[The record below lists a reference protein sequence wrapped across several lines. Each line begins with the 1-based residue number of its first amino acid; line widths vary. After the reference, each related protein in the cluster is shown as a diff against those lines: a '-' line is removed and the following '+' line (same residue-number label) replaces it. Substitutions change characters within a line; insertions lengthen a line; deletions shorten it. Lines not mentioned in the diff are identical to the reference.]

1 MYCAVIGDIVK
12 SKRITDR
19 GGAQKELEAQ
29 LEKTNKRHAAGI
41 ASKFTITLGDEFQA
55 LLAAPSNIMEIINE
69 IKSGMAGMSIRFGI
83 GLGDITTEINSELSI
98 GADGPAYYSAR
109 RALSE
114 IKEFERKYSKPVS
127 DIRIYGGKPD
137 SDKKADVSENEIALI
152 NSALSA
158 CAFIKS
164 KWTDKQK
171 NVIDMIKLGASQ
183 RAVARELGINQ
194 SGVQRM
200 IATSGYYTYSDA
212 MHSVQNSINALWEKI
227 NER

>member
-12 SKRITDR
+12 SKNIGNRNSV
-19 GGAQKELEAQ
+19 QKELQE
-29 LEKTNKRHAAGI
+29 LLSGISKNHASCI

-55 LLAAPSNIMEIINE
+55 LLKTPVDMLNIIEE
-69 IKSGMAGMSIRFGI
+69 IKSGMNGMKIRFGI
-83 GLGDITTEINSELSI
+83 GFGEITTGINPELSI

-109 RALSE
+109 RALNE
-114 IKEFERKYSKPVS
+114 IKEYERKYSKPMS
-127 DIRIYGGKPD
+127 EIRICYENQD
-137 SDKKADVSENEIALI
+137 SDKMQNDDKNEMALI

-171 NVIDMIKLGASQ
+171 NVIDMIKLGKSQ
-183 RAVARELGINQ
+183 RAVASELDINQ

-200 IATSGYYTYSDA
+200 VAASGYYTYSGA
-212 MHSVQNSINALWEKI
+212 MCSIQNSINCLWEKI